1 MSISVAIA
9 GATGYAGG
17 EILRLLLSHPAYQSG
32 ELTIGALTGA
42 SNAGQLVG
50 DLMPHLT
57 PLAQRRIEETN
68 AETLGG
74 HDVVFLG
81 LPHGHS
87 AAIAEQL
94 GDDVVIIDCGA
105 DFRLQDAAEWEHYYG
120 SEHAGTWTYGIPE
133 LPGGREQIAASKR
146 IAVPGCFPTG
156 GSLAIA
162 PALAGKFI
170 EPDLAVVS
178 ITGTSGAGKKPNV
191 AMLGSEV
198 MGNLKAY
205 NVAGKHRH
213 TAEFLQNL
221 SPYCD
226 QELKVSFTPVL
237 APTSRGILTTATAP
251 LTDASVS
258 VAEVRAAYAEFY
270 ADEPFIQLLAEGVQ
284 PQTKSIIGSN
294 MCQIQVEVD
303 ERAGRLLI
311 TAAIDNLTKGTGGA
325 AVQCL
330 NIISGFNETAGLPQV
345 GVAP

>member
-42 SNAGQLVG
+42 SNTGQLVG
-50 DLMPHLT
+50 DLMPHLM

-226 QELKVSFTPVL
+226 KKLKVSFTPVL

>member
-258 VAEVRAAYAEFY
+258 AAEVRAAYAEFY